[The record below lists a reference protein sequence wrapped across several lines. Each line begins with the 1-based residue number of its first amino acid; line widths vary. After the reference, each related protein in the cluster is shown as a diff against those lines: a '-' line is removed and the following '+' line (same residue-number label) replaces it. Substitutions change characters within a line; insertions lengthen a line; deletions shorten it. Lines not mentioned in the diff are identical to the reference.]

1 MKKIIRALTG
11 AAATYNEPLNSDR
24 LEGYLMTLKEYRE
37 DDVVQAIGE
46 TMKTCDRFPPPSKII
61 EAINAIGNK
70 RMMIGSGIDDFELTD
85 HDRDEVTE
93 LLAEFKKEMDWE

>member
-37 DDVVQAIGE
+37 DDVVHAIGE

-61 EAINAIGNK
+61 TAIEAIGNR
-70 RMMIGSGIDDFELTD
+70 RMMIGMDEDDFELTE
-85 HDRDEVTE
+85 HDRYEVTE
-93 LLAEFKKEMDWE
+93 LLAEFKKEMKWD